1 QELADDLQ
9 RWQNG
14 KPVRARPISPWER
27 AWKWARRRPVVA
39 ALLASIVVVS
49 ATGFSGILWQWRQAE
64 LARRDVMHKAEELQI
79 KNYFRNIALAERELA
94 SLSASRAEELLD
106 ECPEHLRGWEW
117 HYLKRL
123 RYGSPSPLQHTGPVI
138 CVAYSPD
145 GRTITVGCQ

>member
-1 QELADDLQ
+1 
-9 RWQNG
+9 
-14 KPVRARPISPWER
+14 
-27 AWKWARRRPVVA
+27 
-39 ALLASIVVVS
+39 
-49 ATGFSGILWQWRQAE
+49 ILWQWRQAE

-145 GRTITVGCQ
+145 GRTITVGCQDGTVKVWDVLTRKELRTLETPARVRSVNYSSDGRCLATANSDGVVRLWNAATG